1 MALGLLAFAS
11 CQTPPQ
17 PAQTDTQIHTEV
29 LSLQDQVEEITSAFP
44 GDIGVAIIGPDHDT
58 VLIHGNK
65 PYRMQSVAKF
75 PQALKLLKLVDEG
88 KYPADFLLKVTERE
102 LKQRTYS
109 TLLKEHPDVPF
120 ELTIR
125 EALEYSVGQSDNII
139 SNMIFDLDGGP
150 AEVESYMHQLGVKD
164 IGIKFDYWHLNDS
177 TSFYNWST
185 PLAMAELL
193 DLYDQGKILS
203 PENHKLLWQVMANG
217 PSGRNRLRG
226 KLPEDVVVAHKT
238 GTGNTDDSIGRIMAL
253 NDVGIIELPDR
264 RHIAIAV
271 FVSDAYWSDDATAG
285 VIADIGKAAYDH
297 YMNKK

>member
-1 MALGLLAFAS
+1 
-11 CQTPPQ
+11 
-17 PAQTDTQIHTEV
+17 
-29 LSLQDQVEEITSAFP
+29 
-44 GDIGVAIIGPDHDT
+44 
-58 VLIHGNK
+58 
-65 PYRMQSVAKF
+65 MQSVAKF

-102 LKQRTYS
+102 VKQRTYS
-109 TLLKEHPDVPF
+109 TLLKDHPDVPF

-150 AEVESYMHQLGVKD
+150 AEVESFMHQLGVKD

-238 GTGNTDDSIGRIMAL
+238 GTGNTDDSTGRIMAL

-271 FVSDAYWSDDATAG
+271 FVSDAYLSDDATAG